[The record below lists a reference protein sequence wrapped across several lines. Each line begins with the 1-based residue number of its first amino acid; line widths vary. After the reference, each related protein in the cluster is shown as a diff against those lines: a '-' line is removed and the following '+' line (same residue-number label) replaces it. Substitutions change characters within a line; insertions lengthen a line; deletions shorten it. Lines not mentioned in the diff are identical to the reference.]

1 MARVRPLSAN
11 TKVVLVVGA
20 SSGFGK
26 ACVELLSERGY
37 TVVGASRSVVAL
49 EDTACEAGSGP
60 PMMLA
65 MDVQDQT
72 SVESAVNAVI
82 EKHGRIDVVINSAG
96 IAYAGA
102 VEDTSIEE
110 FQDQLNTNFFGV
122 VRVTQAVLPQMRQ
135 QGFGLF
141 INISSIGGVIGLPFQ
156 SAYSASKFA
165 LEGFTESLRHEV
177 KPFGIKALLLE
188 PGDFKTN
195 MTLNR
200 KFSRRNNPDSIYYQ
214 ACKLAIETTIEGEV
228 TGQPPEWLARKVASL
243 IQVDNPGVRY
253 SCGPLMQRVAARAK
267 DWLPERLFE
276 KLIAQEF
283 KQNN

>member
-1 MARVRPLSAN
+1 MSRYSG
-11 TKVVLVVGA
+11 KVVLVVGA

-26 ACVELLSERGY
+26 ACAELLSSQGY
-37 TVVGASRSVVAL
+37 QVFGASRSAL
-49 EDTACEAGSGP
+49 ACRDVSSEAGSNGP
-60 PMMLA
+60 VLLA
-65 MDVQDQT
+65 MDVKDQV
-72 SVESAVNAVI
+72 SVASAIDSVI
-82 EKHGRIDVVINSAG
+82 EACGRIDVVINSAG

-110 FQDQLNTNFFGV
+110 FQDQLDTNFFGV
-122 VRVTQAVLPQMRQ
+122 VRVTQAVLPHMRK
-135 QGFGLF
+135 QGNGLF
-141 INISSIGGVIGLPFQ
+141 INISSIGGLIGLPFQ

-200 KFSRRNNPDSIYYQ
+200 KFSRANNPESIYYQ

-228 TGQPPEWLARKVASL
+228 KGQPPELLAKKVASL
-243 IQVDNPGVRY
+243 IQEDNPGVRY
-253 SCGPLMQRVAARAK
+253 SCGPVMQRVAAKAK

>member
-1 MARVRPLSAN
+1 MIRVKPSSSSA
-11 TKVVLVVGA
+11 KVVLVVGA

-26 ACVELLSERGY
+26 ACVELLVEQGY
-37 TVVGASRSVVAL
+37 TVFGASRSAVPLGDVSN
-49 EDTACEAGSGP
+49 EASTCRSV
-60 PMMLA
+60 MLS
-65 MDVQDQT
+65 MDVQDQA
-72 SVESAVNAVI
+72 SVETAVSAVI
-82 EKHGRIDVVINSAG
+82 KKCGRIDVVINSAG

-135 QGFGLF
+135 QGYGLF
-141 INISSIGGVIGLPFQ
+141 INISSVGGVIGLPFQ

-228 TGQPPEWLARKVASL
+228 TGQSPELLARKVAHL
-243 IQVDNPGVRY
+243 IQIENPGIRY
-253 SCGPLMQRVAARAK
+253 SCGPVMQRVAARAK

-283 KQNN
+283 KQNS